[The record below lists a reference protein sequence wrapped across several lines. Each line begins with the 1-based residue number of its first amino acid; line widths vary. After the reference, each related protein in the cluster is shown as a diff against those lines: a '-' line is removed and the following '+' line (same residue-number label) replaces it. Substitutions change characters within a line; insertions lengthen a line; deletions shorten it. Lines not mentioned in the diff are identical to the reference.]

1 MKLIPLVIFIS
12 SLLIGTTYSVE
23 IEAVDD
29 SDLVHLITGEDNV
42 IALFTKSNCESCDEL
57 ETILENI
64 QDDLKDHLSAI
75 IVKSMN
81 SHMVGIYNPSKEPAL
96 VYFRRGLPLLYHG
109 PITEDDIMHT
119 FGENRDPVVKELS
132 DNNFEHLTQAA
143 TGATTGDWFVFFYSN
158 DCVICQR
165 LYAVWEAVG
174 AALKRRLTVAR
185 INRSEYGIATAK
197 RFNVRESPEFLYI
210 RQGKYYRYRLK
221 DYTPKSF
228 IEFAQNIHLQK
239 TKPEA
244 VPPLSSPMN
253 DFLNDNV
260 KTILD
265 HPQLYSYGIVGIAVA
280 GLTALLCKFL
290 CSKKATKNAEKKKAK

>member
-1 MKLIPLVIFIS
+1 MKFIPVVFCIS
-12 SLLIGTTYSVE
+12 FLLIGSTSSVE

-42 IALFTKSNCESCDEL
+42 IALFTKANCESCDEL
-57 ETILENI
+57 ETVVENI
-64 QDDLKDHLSAI
+64 QDDLKTHLSAVV
-75 IVKSMN
+75 VKSMN
-81 SHMVGIYNPSKEPAL
+81 SHMTGIYNPSKEPAL

-119 FGENRDPVVKELS
+119 FSENRDPVVKELS

-158 DCVICQR
+158 DCVVCQR

-174 AALKRRLTVAR
+174 AALKRRMNVAR
-185 INRSEYGIATAK
+185 INRLEYGISTAR
-197 RFNVRESPEFLYI
+197 RFNVRESPEFLFI
-210 RQGKYYRYRLK
+210 RQGKYFRYRLK
-221 DYTPKSF
+221 EYTPSSF
-228 IEFAQNIHLQK
+228 IDFAQNIHLQK

-244 VPPLSSPMN
+244 VPPLSSPID

-260 KTILD
+260 KSILG
-265 HPQLYSYGIVGIAVA
+265 HPQLYSYGIVGIAV
-280 GLTALLCKFL
+280 LALAVFLCKCV
-290 CSKKATKNAEKKKAK
+290 CSKKSKTTAEKKKAK